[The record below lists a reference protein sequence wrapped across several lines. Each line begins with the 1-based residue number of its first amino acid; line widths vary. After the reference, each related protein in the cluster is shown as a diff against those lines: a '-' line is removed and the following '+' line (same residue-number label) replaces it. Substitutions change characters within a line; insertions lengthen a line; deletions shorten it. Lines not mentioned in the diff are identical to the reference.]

1 MSGRIFTPVNPG
13 DERPGGGG
21 GGSRRSKKDCVRF
34 VLIAYKQKKLNGE
47 NADGVEYEVIR
58 SKAGRKIQSGRKR
71 LY

>member
-21 GGSRRSKKDCVRF
+21 GGRRRSKKDCVRL
-34 VLIAYKQKKLNGE
+34 VLVAYKQKNGE
-47 NADGVEYEVIR
+47 NADGVEHEAKR

-71 LY
+71 LYQ